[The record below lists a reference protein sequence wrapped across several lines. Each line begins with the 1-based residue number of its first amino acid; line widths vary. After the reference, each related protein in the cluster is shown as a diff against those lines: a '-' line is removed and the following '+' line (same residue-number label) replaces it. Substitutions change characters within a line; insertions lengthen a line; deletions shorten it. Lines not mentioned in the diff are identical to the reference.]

1 MEHIPYF
8 RIQAKN
14 LLKDYKTRYFDESR
28 KIYLYH
34 SSHFDIGDLFRY
46 FDFPDDREDF
56 SFTLQNAQHL
66 VAKMVGFN
74 KWDDLIHASE
84 SELELARFLLER
96 FKDSQDVQYWEEIK
110 SFTGIEQY
118 GAETMLEYARQH
130 YELGDRQSIV
140 NLPEDRI
147 VVLSGKERKEA
158 LKQFDDEHNPAGLL
172 RLDSVVYCSH
182 CRKSFEF
189 SKSKVIKDKET
200 NRTMVVCKN
209 YPECKCTYLDL
220 KVLTP
225 TILNGDAKDKILE
238 DGIRE
243 TVVSI
248 PKKGSFRMKM
258 ESIVRCE
265 HCGEEYIYKDAKVVV
280 SPDSYDAHIHC
291 KNYPECDGDLMDLI
305 GVDNLVP
312 YDKDDQE

>member
-1 MEHIPYF
+1 
-8 RIQAKN
+8 
-14 LLKDYKTRYFDESR
+14 
-28 KIYLYH
+28 
-34 SSHFDIGDLFRY
+34 
-46 FDFPDDREDF
+46 
-56 SFTLQNAQHL
+56 
-66 VAKMVGFN
+66 MVGFN

-84 SELELARFLLER
+84 SELELAKFLLER
-96 FKDSQDVQYWEEIK
+96 FKNSQDVQYWEEIK

-200 NRTMVVCKN
+200 NLTMVVCKN
-209 YPECKCTYLDL
+209 YPDCKCTYLDF

-225 TILNGDAKDKILE
+225 AILYGDEKMKILE
-238 DGIRE
+238 EGRQGRLPQIEMD
-243 TVVSI
+243 S
-248 PKKGSFRMKM
+248 K
-258 ESIVRCE
+258 VRCL
-265 HCGEEYIYKDAKVVV
+265 HCGEEFSYKDAKVVV
-280 SPDSYDAHIHC
+280 SPDNHEENIHC
-291 KNYPECDGDLMDLI
+291 KNYPNCDGLSLDLI
-305 GVDNLVP
+305 KVD
-312 YDKDDQE
+312 D